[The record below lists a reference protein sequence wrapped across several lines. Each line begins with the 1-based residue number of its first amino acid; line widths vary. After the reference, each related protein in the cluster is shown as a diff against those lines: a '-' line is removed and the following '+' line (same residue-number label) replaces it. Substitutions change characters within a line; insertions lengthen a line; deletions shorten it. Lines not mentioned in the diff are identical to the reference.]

1 MSNFESQVH
10 RAAARHAELLQ
21 ILADTDYAPP
31 ALEEQWRFIDDLD
44 SQIAVSNQKLKLLDM
59 KREMEHKELGKFR
72 DSQVRRFVYKAACQ
86 QNKFADRAEKGE
98 RDYSEVVQKVRQ
110 ERSINT
116 SLRDQRKEA
125 SISQRQLEV
134 MAQMHV
140 HARRKLDKLYYSIFS
155 GPTPLFPE
163 EDEAERQCD
172 RSEAAYHGAR
182 AAWEAESNA
191 VQLLDKGDNLMD
203 EALARIRDAL
213 SYSRADRFAGGGVYD
228 MMERNRVAQA
238 DQMVAMARL
247 QVTRAQKASP
257 QVKPLPVVTINNGR
271 VLRDLLSDDVFADRA
286 FRKELKRAAVETQR
300 CATELKGELDA
311 ARKRQGQLQAR
322 QERRAAE
329 LTDARG
335 VLQKARERVFE
346 AVLLGRERMTGD
358 ENWTTEAA
366 VGRMREAAAKD
377 GERGAGKER
386 EGSRG
391 PGEGG

>member
-134 MAQMHV
+134 MAPD
-140 HARRKLDKLYYSIFS
+140 ARPRAAEAGQALLFHIFRPYATVSRGRRGRAAVRPVRGRLPRRQGRLGGRVECRAAAGQGRQLDGRGARPDPRRSVLLEGRQVCRGRRLRHDGAEPRGTGRPDGGDGAVAGDAGAKGISTGQAAS
-155 GPTPLFPE
+155 GG
-163 EDEAERQCD
+163 DHQQR
-172 RSEAAYHGAR
+172 AR
-182 AAWEAESNA
+182 AARPA
-191 VQLLDKGDNLMD
+191 
-203 EALARIRDAL
+203 IRRRLCRPGL
-213 SYSRADRFAGGGVYD
+213 S
-228 MMERNRVAQA
+228 
-238 DQMVAMARL
+238 
-247 QVTRAQKASP
+247 
-257 QVKPLPVVTINNGR
+257 
-271 VLRDLLSDDVFADRA
+271 
-286 FRKELKRAAVETQR
+286 
-300 CATELKGELDA
+300 
-311 ARKRQGQLQAR
+311 QGA
-322 QERRAAE
+322 
-329 LTDARG
+329 
-335 VLQKARERVFE
+335 
-346 AVLLGRERMTGD
+346 
-358 ENWTTEAA
+358 
-366 VGRMREAAAKD
+366 
-377 GERGAGKER
+377 
-386 EGSRG
+386 
-391 PGEGG
+391 